1 MYKIKNAMK
10 TEEQRLLEQEI
21 RNLREQNT
29 ILKKELST
37 LDKKSILFD
46 EMIELAEKEYRIY
59 KQKNANNK

>member
-1 MYKIKNAMK
+1 MK

-21 RNLREQNT
+21 RNLRKQNT

>member
-21 RNLREQNT
+21 RNLRKQNT